1 MTSRQ
6 TRKIPAASRKSA
18 DSSERMTL
26 PASEVGVTLTISEK
40 ALKEIERLQEETV
53 KAAQED
59 QQFSWR

>member
-6 TRKIPAASRKSA
+6 PSKIPAASRKST
-18 DSSERMTL
+18 DNSERMTL

-40 ALKEIERLQEETV
+40 ALKEIKQIQEETV